1 MKTILVT
8 GANGYIASYVRKE
21 NHHKFNWITMTRKDA
36 DLSTPEDIAAFL
48 KDIQSDICFHTAA
61 NATPAVCEENPE

>member
-8 GANGYIASYVRKE
+8 GANGYIASYVRRE

-36 DLSTPEDIAAFL
+36 DLSKPE
-48 KDIQSDICFHTAA
+48 
-61 NATPAVCEENPE
+61 